1 MKIHEYQGKE
11 LFDKMGVPTVIGK
24 VCRSAEEAM
33 AAYDELVLE
42 RAVVKAQVLTGGR
55 GKAGGIKLTSSR
67 AETGAAAK
75 AILGMEIKGL
85 IVDRVMVAEAA
96 DIASEYYFSFAVD
109 RNSKSV
115 IMILSREG
123 GVEIE
128 EVAAKTPEKIHKI
141 PIFPFVGIPDFLA
154 KKASAILFDEWGL
167 VLQGKNM
174 IQKLYK
180 LMVSADASLVE
191 VNPLVVTRDGRL
203 LALDAK
209 LNFDDNALFRQP
221 EIEALF
227 EPDEEEKRELEA
239 KANGFSFVHLGGEI
253 GCMVNGAGL
262 AMATMDLIKLYG
274 GNPANFLDIGGSSN
288 PRKVI
293 EAMKLLLSDKEVKV
307 VLINI
312 FGGITRCDDVARG
325 LITAFNEIKTDIPI
339 VIRLT
344 GTNEKEGRA
353 MLEGTPFHSAETMGE
368 AIRKAVALVK

>member
-11 LFDKMGVPTVIGK
+11 LFDRMGIPTAKGK
-24 VCRSAEEAM
+24 VCRSVSEVLSAYEE
-33 AAYDELVLE
+33 LGLE

-55 GKAGGIKLTSSR
+55 GKAGGIKIGNNR
-67 AETGAAAK
+67 AEIEAAAK

-85 IVDRVMVAEAA
+85 IVDRVMVAEAVE
-96 DIASEYYFSFAVD
+96 IAAEFYFSFAVD
-109 RNSKSV
+109 RNTKSV
-115 IMILSREG
+115 VMILSREG

-154 KKASAILFDEWGL
+154 KKAAAMLFDEWSL
-167 VLQGKNM
+167 VNQGYKM
-174 IQKLYK
+174 IQNLYK
-180 LMVSADASLVE
+180 LMVATDASLVE
-191 VNPLVVTRDGRL
+191 VNPLVVTKDGRL
-203 LALDAK
+203 IALDAK

-221 EIEALF
+221 EIESLY

-239 KANGFSFVHLGGEI
+239 KSNGFSFVHLGGEI

-274 GNPANFLDIGGSSN
+274 GKPANFLDIGGSSN

-325 LITAFNEIKTDIPI
+325 LISAFNEIKTEIPI

-344 GTNEKEGRA
+344 GTNEKEGRE
-353 MLEGTPFHSAETMGE
+353 MLKGTPFHSAETMGE
-368 AIRKAVALVK
+368 AIKRAVELV

>member
-11 LFDKMGVPTVIGK
+11 LFDRMGIPTAKGK
-24 VCRSAEEAM
+24 VCRSVSEVLSAYEE
-33 AAYDELVLE
+33 LGLE

-55 GKAGGIKLTSSR
+55 GKAGGIKIGNNR
-67 AETGAAAK
+67 AEIEAAAK

-85 IVDRVMVAEAA
+85 IVDRVMVAEAVE
-96 DIASEYYFSFAVD
+96 IAAEFYFSFAVD
-109 RNSKSV
+109 RNAKSV
-115 IMILSREG
+115 VMILSREG

-128 EVAAKTPEKIHKI
+128 GVAAKTPEKIHKI

-154 KKASAILFDEWGL
+154 KKAAAMLFDEWSL
-167 VLQGKNM
+167 VNQGYKM
-174 IQKLYK
+174 IQNLYK
-180 LMVSADASLVE
+180 LMVATDASLVE
-191 VNPLVVTRDGRL
+191 VNPLVVTKDGRL
-203 LALDAK
+203 IALDAK

-221 EIEALF
+221 EIESLY

-239 KANGFSFVHLGGEI
+239 KSNGFSFVHLGGEI

-274 GNPANFLDIGGSSN
+274 GKPANFLDIGGSSN

-325 LITAFNEIKTDIPI
+325 LISAFNEIKTEIPI

-344 GTNEKEGRA
+344 GTNEKEGRE
-353 MLEGTPFHSAETMGE
+353 MLKGTPFHSAETMGE
-368 AIRKAVALVK
+368 AIKRAVELV

>member
-11 LFDKMGVPTVIGK
+11 LFDKMGVPTVKGK

-33 AAYDELVLE
+33 AAYDELGLE

-96 DIASEYYFSFAVD
+96 DIALEYYFSFAVD

>member
-11 LFDKMGVPTVIGK
+11 LFDRMGVPTAKGK
-24 VCRSAEEAM
+24 VCRSVEEVLS
-33 AAYDELVLE
+33 AYEELGLKK
-42 RAVVKAQVLTGGR
+42 AVVKAQVLTGGR
-55 GKAGGIKLTSSR
+55 GKAGGIKIGENR
-67 AETGAAAK
+67 EEVAAAAK

-85 IVDRVMVAEAA
+85 LVDRVMVAEAVE
-96 DIASEYYFSFAVD
+96 IAAEYYFSFAVD

-115 IMILSREG
+115 VMILSREG

-128 EVAAKTPEKIHKI
+128 EVAAKTPEKIEKI

-154 KKASAILFDEWGL
+154 KKAATILFDDWKL
-167 VLQGKNM
+167 VMQGKGM
-174 IQKLYK
+174 IQNLYN
-180 LMVSADASLVE
+180 LMVETDASLVE
-191 VNPLVVTRDGRL
+191 VNPLVVTKDGRL
-203 LALDAK
+203 IALDAK

-221 EIEALF
+221 EIESLF
-227 EPDEEEKRELEA
+227 EPDEEEKREQEA

-274 GNPANFLDIGGSSN
+274 GKPANFLDIGGSSN

-293 EAMKLLLSDKEVKV
+293 EAMKLLLSDKDVKV

-344 GTNEKEGRA
+344 GTNEKEGRKL
-353 MLEGTPFHSAETMGE
+353 LEGTPFHSAETMGD
-368 AIRKAVALVK
+368 AIKKAVALV

>member
-33 AAYDELVLE
+33 AAYDELGLE

-227 EPDEEEKRELEA
+227 EPDEEEKR
-239 KANGFSFVHLGGEI
+239 
-253 GCMVNGAGL
+253 
-262 AMATMDLIKLYG
+262 
-274 GNPANFLDIGGSSN
+274 
-288 PRKVI
+288 
-293 EAMKLLLSDKEVKV
+293 
-307 VLINI
+307 
-312 FGGITRCDDVARG
+312 
-325 LITAFNEIKTDIPI
+325 
-339 VIRLT
+339 
-344 GTNEKEGRA
+344 
-353 MLEGTPFHSAETMGE
+353 
-368 AIRKAVALVK
+368 

>member
-11 LFDKMGVPTVIGK
+11 LFDRMGIPTAKGK
-24 VCRSAEEAM
+24 VCRSVSEVLS
-33 AAYDELVLE
+33 AYDELGLKS
-42 RAVVKAQVLTGGR
+42 AVVKAQVLTGGR
-55 GKAGGIKLTSSR
+55 GKAGGIKMGNNR
-67 AETGAAAK
+67 AEIEAAAK
-75 AILGMEIKGL
+75 AILGMDIKGL
-85 IVDRVMVAEAA
+85 IVDRVMVAEAVEIKA
-96 DIASEYYFSFAVD
+96 EYYFSFAVD
-109 RNSKSV
+109 RNAKSV
-115 IMILSREG
+115 VMILSREG

-128 EVAAKTPEKIHKI
+128 DVAAKTPEKIYKI

-154 KKASAILFDEWGL
+154 KKAAAMLFNEWGL
-167 VLQGKNM
+167 VSQGYKM
-174 IQKLYK
+174 IQNLYK
-180 LMVSADASLVE
+180 LMVATDASLVE
-191 VNPLVVTRDGRL
+191 VNPLVVTNDGRVI
-203 LALDAK
+203 ALDAK
-209 LNFDDNALFRQP
+209 LNFDDNAIYRQP
-221 EIEALF
+221 EIESLY

-239 KANGFSFVHLGGEI
+239 KSNGFSFVHLGGEI

-274 GNPANFLDIGGSSN
+274 GKPANFLDIGGSSN

-325 LITAFNEIKTDIPI
+325 LISAFNEIKTDIPI

-368 AIRKAVALVK
+368 AIQKAVALV